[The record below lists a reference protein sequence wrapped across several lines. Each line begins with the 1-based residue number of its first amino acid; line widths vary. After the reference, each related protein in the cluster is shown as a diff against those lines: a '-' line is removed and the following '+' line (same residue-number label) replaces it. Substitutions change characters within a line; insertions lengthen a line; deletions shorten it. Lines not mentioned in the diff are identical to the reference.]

1 MAVKPGENCWRS
13 RHHLSQSAE
22 ARDDNVENYNDGS
35 EHNDGSGQGLF
46 AEEEEKKKKK
56 KKKNKAPFLMWTGD
70 RGSQFDVEDAI
81 MNADDMIVDP

>member
-46 AEEEEKKKKK
+46 AEEEKK

-70 RGSQFDVEDAI
+70 RGQRNRSMKVLQRI
-81 MNADDMIVDP
+81 SI